1 MNDLIAFLNS
11 HGSCRKFTDTP
22 ITPEQEMAI
31 ITTAQ
36 RSPTSSNLQAYSII
50 GIRDQARKDTLAG
63 LCGDQAHISKAAL
76 FLIFCADLHRLSRL
90 NEQRGYRFN
99 GGDTEAFIV
108 ATVDASLA
116 ACRALAAAQALG
128 FGGVMVGGIRNHP
141 DEVGTLVNLPRL
153 VYPVMGMSLGE
164 PEAPPKIKPRL
175 DPDAIY
181 MREEYDESESDRL
194 VAAYDKTMGETG
206 YLSRRP
212 VEPEK
217 YPDFEGE
224 YSWSEH
230 TARRMASERAGVRRT
245 HMLEYLKS
253 LGFLQQ

>member
-1 MNDLIAFLNS
+1 MTDLIAFLNS

-22 ITPEQEMAI
+22 ITPEQEMTI

-50 GIRDQARKDTLAG
+50 GVRDQVKKDTLAR
-63 LCGDQAHISKAAL
+63 LCGDQAHISTSAL

-90 NEQRGYRFN
+90 NEQRGYPFN

-116 ACRALAAAQALG
+116 ACRALMAAQALG

-141 DEVGTLVNLPRL
+141 DEVGALVRLPGL

-164 PEAPPKIKPRL
+164 PETPPKVKPRL
-175 DPDAIY
+175 NPDAIY
-181 MREEYDESESDRL
+181 MREEYDETDFDRL
-194 VAAYDKTMGETG
+194 VAEYDRTLAEVG

-212 VEPEK
+212 VEPER
-217 YPDFEGE
+217 YPDFAGE

-230 TARRMASERAGVRRT
+230 TARRLATERAGVRRA
-245 HMLEYLKS
+245 HMLQYLKS